1 MQCEANNQAISHD
14 VVKQFIIIGL
24 LLGLTLWLA
33 PQRGSAGA
41 EQGQAVTADSTFTAF
56 NERVKEYIKLRDKL
70 EGQLPKLSSKS
81 QPAEIEEHLVALQKS
96 IIVAREGAKP
106 GDIFTPEAAD
116 SIRSIIKQEFK
127 GARLRKLRETV
138 REAETKGVPL
148 RVNVPY
154 PETKEL
160 IEMPP
165 TLLLKLP
172 TLPKQLHFHFVG
184 RSLLLIDKEARLI
197 VDYLPGALP

>member
-1 MQCEANNQAISHD
+1 MGHEIYNRAALHSLRRLIA
-14 VVKQFIIIGL
+14 IGL
-24 LLGLTLWLA
+24 LLGLTLWSQMDFVRA
-33 PQRGSAGA
+33 RQAA
-41 EQGQAVTADSTFTAF
+41 EPTVVAF
-56 NERVKEYIKLRDKL
+56 NERVKQYIKLRDKL
-70 EGQLPKLSSKS
+70 EAELPKLSTKS
-81 QPAEIEEHLVALQKS
+81 QPPEIEAHLVALQTK
-96 IIVAREGAKP
+96 IIAARAGAKP
-106 GDIFTPEAAD
+106 GDIFTAD
-116 SIRSIIKQEFK
+116 IADHIRSLTKEEFK

-172 TLPKQLHFHFVG
+172 TLPKQLHYHFVG
-184 RSLLLIDKEARLI
+184 RALVLLDKEARLI
-197 VDYLPGALP
+197 VDYFPNALP